1 MQIARA
7 LAVSTV
13 WAGILFGQA
22 APEPFVEI
30 NFPGVNANRYVNL
43 SVNDFE
49 RHRFAVDDHG
59 VSREVGGVLLS
70 KVLMTAGWSTI
81 PKERESQYL
90 VGVEGDGDEAHAF
103 PFGEVMSRSLESRVW
118 LITEEGGRP
127 LAGADGPWLMVV
139 EAGGVATEKIAHL
152 RRIRVTNV
160 ATQQLGEDTD
170 FGRLSAY
177 EGEAGARVLW
187 KEFVRVAGI
196 PAVIVTWS
204 TGERH
209 GKTAVLLSE
218 RVGQRD
224 GRGGEFTVVRLQSVG
239 YAFAPTPPTA
249 GRNSRPFVSPMFG
262 DNMVL
267 QRGKPNTIWGW
278 SEPGEAVRVEIAGQA
293 ASTVTGPDG
302 RWRVKLQPP
311 PPGGPY
317 SIGITGRQTVELH
330 EVLVGDVWLCGGQ
343 SNMQVGLSR
352 ARNGAQEVAAANHPE
367 IRFYTV
373 QQHVSYTGAEAPQG
387 AWTIVS
393 PQTAGEGGGIS
404 AAAYFF
410 ARKLQETV
418 HVPIG
423 LVVDCVGGTPA
434 EAWTSAEALHALGD
448 FDVPLAEMQ
457 RQRTSGGPEYG
468 NYIMSWYDQYDV
480 GLKGGTWAD
489 PELDDSSWKAVEI
502 PGGFAELGVA
512 DTPSLCWFRKE
523 IVLPDPLPAGG
534 ARLFL
539 GSIERMDTAFV
550 NGHWVGASA
559 WVENP
564 RVYVIGAGVLKPGR
578 NVLAVR
584 VFKVKPQGGFLAK
597 PEDLRLA
604 VGELVVPLAG
614 KWKGKVS
621 VDARPPHP
629 LPLSFENWPVMP
641 TVLYEGMLAPVAPL
655 AITGAIWYQGE
666 ANSDRAF
673 QYRKLLPTMIADWRR
688 LFGQGDFPFYIVS
701 LPAFQHRRDA
711 PGDDAW
717 AEMREA
723 QARTAESV
731 ANACLAV
738 TIDTGDA
745 DNIHP
750 QDKKEVGERLA
761 LCALAKHY
769 GEKVVYAG
777 PTFSSVERL
786 PGALRLHFTHTD
798 GGLIVKGGK
807 LEEFSV
813 AGEDHKWHWAEARVE
828 GDTVVV
834 RSKEVPDPKQARYAW
849 QSNPAA
855 TLFNGAGLPAAPFR
869 TDDWPGITEGHRPY

>member
-1 MQIARA
+1 
-7 LAVSTV
+7 
-13 WAGILFGQA
+13 
-22 APEPFVEI
+22 
-30 NFPGVNANRYVNL
+30 
-43 SVNDFE
+43 
-49 RHRFAVDDHG
+49 
-59 VSREVGGVLLS
+59 
-70 KVLMTAGWSTI
+70 MTAGWSTI

-90 VGVEGDGDEAHAF
+90 VSVGGDGDEAHAF

-118 LITEEGGRP
+118 LITEEGGGQ
-127 LAGADGPWLMVV
+127 LAGAEGPGLMVV
-139 EAGGVATEKIAHL
+139 GADGVVTTKIEHV
-152 RRIRVTNV
+152 RRIRVTNLT
-160 ATQQLGEDTD
+160 TQQLGEDAE
-170 FGRLSAY
+170 FGRLAQY
-177 EGEAGARVLW
+177 ESEAGARVLW
-187 KEFVRVAGI
+187 KEYVRVAGI
-196 PAVIVTWS
+196 PALIVTWS
-204 TGERH
+204 TGERR

-218 RVGQRD
+218 RVGQWDERRLLD
-224 GRGGEFTVVRLQSVG
+224 FLAGPAALAIDPQAAIERGGEFTVVRLRSVG
-239 YAFAPTPPTA
+239 YAFAPTPPGA
-249 GRNSRPFVSPMFG
+249 GRSSRPFVSPMFG

-302 RWRVKLQPP
+302 RWRVKVQPP
-311 PPGGPY
+311 PAGGPY
-317 SIGITGRQTVELH
+317 SIRITGRQTVELH

-352 ARNGAQEVAAANHPE
+352 ARNGAQEIASANHPE

-373 QQHVSYTGAEAPQG
+373 QQHVSYTPAEAPQG

-404 AAAYFF
+404 AAAYYF

-434 EAWTSAEALHALGD
+434 EAWTSAEALHRLGD

-457 RQRTSGGPEYG
+457 RQRTQGGPEYG
-468 NYIMSWYDQYDV
+468 NYVMSWYDQYDV

-489 PELDDSSWKAVEI
+489 PELDDSSWKTVEI

-512 DTPSLCWFRKE
+512 DTPAVGWFRKE

-564 RVYVIGAGVLKPGR
+564 RVYSVPAGVLKPGR
-578 NVLAVR
+578 NVLTVR
-584 VFKVKPQGGFLAK
+584 VFKVKPVGGFLAK
-597 PEDLRLA
+597 PEVLRLTL
-604 VGELVVPLAG
+604 GETVVPLAG
-614 KWKGKVS
+614 QWKGRVS

-641 TVLYEGMLAPVAPL
+641 SVLYEGMLAPVAPL

-673 QYRKLLPTMIADWRR
+673 QFRRLLPTMIADWRR

-723 QARTAESV
+723 QAMTAESV
-731 ANACLAV
+731 ANSCLAV

-786 PGALRLHFTHTD
+786 AGSLRLHFTHTD

-813 AGEDHKWHWAEARVE
+813 AGEDHKWHWADARVE

-834 RSKEVPDPKQARYAW
+834 QSSEVPDPKQARYAW

-855 TLFNGAGLPAAPFR
+855 TLFNGAGLPAVPFR
-869 TDDWPGITEGHRPY
+869 TDDWPGITEGHRRY